1 MNFRYDPLYL
11 SMIGDKVV
19 NRAHFKAAFYVNNS
33 KVSGRVSIPFLSNP
47 SKQGLEVPGLS
58 WLEHDPA

>member
-1 MNFRYDPLYL
+1 
-11 SMIGDKVV
+11 MIGDKVV
-19 NRAHFKAAFYVNNS
+19 NRACFKAAFYVNNS

-47 SKQGLEVPGLS
+47 SKQGLEVAGLS